1 MPFFRELIKIVCKAK
16 VTLQVHFPLTRKN
29 ISAKRVLLFAS
40 FQPKPGSL
48 TIEAAMALPLF
59 LFAVIILMTPM
70 KLLND
75 GRKIQ
80 TALEIT
86 GEELSQYVSALKE
99 LKRGEDLS
107 AAGLNE
113 LPDGFLEGITE
124 QSILL
129 YARVK
134 MGKYEVYRDALS
146 VSFLRSSVL
155 KDNETIDLIMD
166 YRMRLPFPVLGLKSV
181 PMSARCFRRAWIGNT
196 LLYEEESGDIE
207 EMVYVGRDSTRYHK
221 ERTCHYLFN
230 HIRAVNE
237 TDLESIRNTGGG
249 KYKPCSRCS
258 SLAKEGSIAYIM
270 PSGEKFH
277 SSRECSAI
285 TAYVRLVPISE
296 VIHLGAC
303 SYCSQ

>member
-1 MPFFRELIKIVCKAK
+1 MPFFRELIKIICKAK
-16 VTLQVHFPLTRKN
+16 VTLQVHFPLIRKN

-40 FQPKPGSL
+40 FQAKQGSL

-99 LKRGEDLS
+99 LRRGEDLS

-124 QSILL
+124 QGILL
-129 YARVK
+129 YARMK
-134 MGKYEVYRDALS
+134 MGKYEVYQDAES

-155 KDNETIDLIMD
+155 KDKETIDLIMD
-166 YRMRLPFPVLGLKSV
+166 YRIRLPFPVLGLKSV

-196 LLYEEESGDIE
+196 LLYEEESGVTE

-221 ERTCHYLFN
+221 KRTCHYLFN
-230 HIRAVNE
+230 HIKAVNE

-249 KYKPCSRCS
+249 IYKPCSRCS
-258 SLAKEGSIAYIM
+258 SLEREGSIVYIM

>member
-1 MPFFRELIKIVCKAK
+1 MPFFRELIKIIRKAK
-16 VTLQVHFPLTRKN
+16 VTLQVHFPLIRKN
-29 ISAKRVLLFAS
+29 ISEKRVLLFAS
-40 FQPKPGSL
+40 FQAKPGSL

-59 LFAVIILMTPM
+59 LFAVIILMTPL
-70 KLLND
+70 KLLDD
-75 GRKIQ
+75 GRKMQ

-113 LPDGFLEGITE
+113 LPDGLLHGITE

-129 YARVK
+129 YARIK
-134 MGKYEVYRDALS
+134 MGKYEVYQDAES
-146 VSFLRSSVL
+146 VSFLKSSVL
-155 KDNETIDLIMD
+155 KDKETIDLIMN
-166 YRMRLPFPVLGLKSV
+166 YRIRLPFPILGLKSV

-196 LLYEEESGDIE
+196 LLYEDESGDTE
-207 EMVYVGRDSTRYHK
+207 EMVYVGRESTRYHK
-221 ERTCHYLFN
+221 KRTCHYLYN

-258 SLAKEGSIAYIM
+258 SLAKEGSIVYIM

-277 SSRECSAI
+277 ISRDCTAI

>member
-1 MPFFRELIKIVCKAK
+1 MPFFRELIKIICKAK
-16 VTLQVHFPLTRKN
+16 VTLQVHFPLIRKN

-40 FQPKPGSL
+40 FQSKPGSL

-59 LFAVIILMTPM
+59 LFAVVILMTPM

-75 GRKIQ
+75 GRKVQ

-107 AAGLNE
+107 AAGLDE
-113 LPDGFLEGITE
+113 LPDGFLEEITE

-129 YARVK
+129 YARMK
-134 MGKYEVYRDALS
+134 MGKYEVYRDTQS

-155 KDNETIDLIMD
+155 KDKETIDLIMD
-166 YRMRLPFPVLGLKSV
+166 YRIRLPFPVLGLKSV

-196 LLYEEESGDIE
+196 LLYEEESGDTE

-221 ERTCHYLFN
+221 KRTCHYLFN
-230 HIRAVNE
+230 HIKAVNE
-237 TDLESIRNTGGG
+237 TELESIRNTGGG
-249 KYKPCSRCS
+249 IYKPCSRCS
-258 SLAKEGSIAYIM
+258 SLEREGSIVYIM

>member
-1 MPFFRELIKIVCKAK
+1 MPFFRELIKIICKAK

-75 GRKIQ
+75 GRKVQI
-80 TALEIT
+80 ALEIT
-86 GEELSQYVSALKE
+86 GEELSQYVSAFKE
-99 LKRGEDLS
+99 LKRGEELS

-166 YRMRLPFPVLGLKSV
+166 YRIRLPFPVLGLKSV
-181 PMSARCFRRAWIGNT
+181 PMSARCYRRAWIGST

-230 HIRAVNE
+230 HIKAVNE
-237 TDLESIRNTGGG
+237 NDLESIRNSGGG
-249 KYKPCSRCS
+249 IYKPCSRCS
-258 SLAKEGSIAYIM
+258 SLAKEGSIVYIM
-270 PSGEKFH
+270 PSGEKYH

>member
-1 MPFFRELIKIVCKAK
+1 MPFFRELIKIICKAK
-16 VTLQVHFPLTRKN
+16 VTLQVHFPLIRKD

-40 FQPKPGSL
+40 FQAKPGSL

-59 LFAVIILMTPM
+59 LFAVMILMTPM

-80 TALEIT
+80 TALDIT

-129 YARVK
+129 YVRMK
-134 MGKYEVYRDALS
+134 MGKYEVYQDAES

-155 KDNETIDLIMD
+155 KDKETIDLIMD
-166 YRMRLPFPVLGLKSV
+166 YRIRLPFPVLGLKSV

-196 LLYEEESGDIE
+196 LLYEDESGDTE

-221 ERTCHYLFN
+221 KRTCHYLYN

-249 KYKPCSRCS
+249 IYKPCSRCS
-258 SLAKEGSIAYIM
+258 SLAKEGSIVYIM

-285 TAYVRLVPISE
+285 TAYVRFVPISE

>member
-1 MPFFRELIKIVCKAK
+1 MPFFRELIKIICKAK
-16 VTLQVHFPLTRKN
+16 VTLQVHFPLIRKD

-40 FQPKPGSL
+40 FQAKPGSL

-59 LFAVIILMTPM
+59 LFAVMILMTPM

-80 TALEIT
+80 TALDIT

-129 YARVK
+129 YVRMK
-134 MGKYEVYRDALS
+134 MGKYEVYQDAES

-155 KDNETIDLIMD
+155 KDKETIDLIMD
-166 YRMRLPFPVLGLKSV
+166 YRIRLPFPVLGLKSV

-196 LLYEEESGDIE
+196 LLYEDESGDTE

-221 ERTCHYLFN
+221 KRTCHYLYN

-237 TDLESIRNTGGG
+237 TDLESIRNTDGGI
-249 KYKPCSRCS
+249 YKPCSRCR
-258 SLAKEGSIAYIM
+258 SLAKEGSVVYIM

>member
-1 MPFFRELIKIVCKAK
+1 MPFFRELIKIICKAK
-16 VTLQVHFPLTRKN
+16 VTLQVHFPLIRKN

-40 FQPKPGSL
+40 FQSKPGSL

-75 GRKIQ
+75 GRKVQ

-99 LKRGEDLS
+99 LKSGQDLS

-113 LPDGFLEGITE
+113 LPDGFLEEITE

-129 YARVK
+129 YARMK
-134 MGKYEVYRDALS
+134 MGKYEVYRDTQS

-155 KDNETIDLIMD
+155 KDKETIDLIMD
-166 YRMRLPFPVLGLKSV
+166 YRIRLPFPVLGLKSV

-196 LLYEEESGDIE
+196 LLYEDETGNTE

-258 SLAKEGSIAYIM
+258 SLAKEGSIVYIM

>member
-1 MPFFRELIKIVCKAK
+1 MPFFRELIKIICKAK
-16 VTLQVHFPLTRKN
+16 VTLQVHFPLIRKD

-40 FQPKPGSL
+40 FQAKPGSL

-59 LFAVIILMTPM
+59 LFAVMILMTPM

-80 TALEIT
+80 TALDIT
-86 GEELSQYVSALKE
+86 GEELSQYVSAFKE

-129 YARVK
+129 YVRMK
-134 MGKYEVYRDALS
+134 MGKYEVYQDAES

-155 KDNETIDLIMD
+155 KDKETIDLIMD
-166 YRMRLPFPVLGLKSV
+166 YRIRLPFPVLGLKSV

-196 LLYEEESGDIE
+196 LLYEDESGDTE

-221 ERTCHYLFN
+221 KRTCHYLYN

-237 TDLESIRNTGGG
+237 TDLESIRNTDGGI
-249 KYKPCSRCS
+249 YKPCSRCR
-258 SLAKEGSIAYIM
+258 SLAKEGSVVYIM

>member
-1 MPFFRELIKIVCKAK
+1 MPFFRELIKIICKAK
-16 VTLQVHFPLTRKN
+16 VTLQVHFPLIKKD
-29 ISAKRVLLFAS
+29 ISVKRVLLSAS
-40 FQPKPGSL
+40 FQAKQGSL

-70 KLLND
+70 KLIND

-80 TALEIT
+80 IALEGT

-113 LPDGFLEGITE
+113 LPDSLLEGITE

-129 YARVK
+129 YARMK
-134 MGKYEVYRDALS
+134 MGEYEVYQNAES
-146 VSFLRSSVL
+146 VSFLRSSIL
-155 KDNETIDLIMD
+155 KDKETIDLIVD
-166 YRMRLPFPVLGLKSV
+166 YRIRLPFPVLGLKSV

-196 LLYEEESGDIE
+196 LLHEDESPDIE
-207 EMVYVGRDSTRYHK
+207 EMVYVGRDSTRYHRK
-221 ERTCHYLFN
+221 RTCHYLYN
-230 HIRAVNE
+230 YIRAVNE
-237 TDLESIRNTGGG
+237 TDLDSIRNTGGG
-249 KYKPCSRCS
+249 RYKPCSRCS
-258 SLAKEGSIAYIM
+258 SLAKESGIVYIM

-277 SSRECSAI
+277 SSRECTAI

>member
-258 SLAKEGSIAYIM
+258 SLAKEGSIVYIM